1 MATSSGRLTLSY
13 SARAGRFG
21 LPVDKIPEIPL
32 ELVRSVEITENFHRC
47 KKNLVNFCRVRK
59 ASTTEGRGT
68 QREEGHRGK
77 RDTEGRGHR
86 GTQRNYL
93 HSGYRGTTCS
103 SRRHLPFV

>member
-47 KKNLVNFCRVRK
+47 KKNFVNFCK
-59 ASTTEGRGT
+59 EGFDHRGHRGT

-77 RDTEGRGHR
+77 RETEELLAPLV
-86 GTQRNYL
+86 TIY
-93 HSGYRGTTCS
+93 HSLDSVTEMS
-103 SRRHLPFV
+103 NVEID